1 MLVEITWG
9 KIYGAVRQGTCRR
22 YIRHICK
29 QLANLDEKEKREPG
43 CCFFKAN
50 LLPFIGYSILHT
62 KQHPFIEVTPVNPG
76 NKIFQSILTNEKAEF
91 VWAKLSL

>member
-1 MLVEITWG
+1 MVQLDKVHVADISDISVNNWQIWMRKRRGNLV
-9 KIYGAVRQGTCRR
+9 AV
-22 YIRHICK
+22 
-29 QLANLDEKEKREPG
+29 
-43 CCFFKAN
+43 FFKAN